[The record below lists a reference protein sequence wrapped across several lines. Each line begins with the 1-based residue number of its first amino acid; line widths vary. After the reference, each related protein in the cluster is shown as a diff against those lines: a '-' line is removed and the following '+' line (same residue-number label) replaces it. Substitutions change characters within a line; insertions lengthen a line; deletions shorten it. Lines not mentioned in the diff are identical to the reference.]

1 MKRLGRHLIV
11 ELFDCRP
18 AVLEDL
24 EAVQNGLEEA
34 ARRAGAT
41 IVATTFHQFNP
52 VGLSGVVVIS
62 ESHLSIHTWPEY
74 SYAAVDIFSCGEAL
88 RPEVAVA
95 YLVERLGAE
104 RVSVV
109 ELQRGV
115 LADHVA
121 LRAHELISG
130 DPG

>member
-1 MKRLGRHLIV
+1 
-11 ELFDCRP
+11 
-18 AVLEDL
+18 
-24 EAVQNGLEEA
+24 
-34 ARRAGAT
+34 
-41 IVATTFHQFNP
+41 
-52 VGLSGVVVIS
+52 
-62 ESHLSIHTWPEY
+62 
-74 SYAAVDIFSCGEAL
+74 VDIFSCGETL

-115 LADHVA
+115 LTDHVA
-121 LRAHELISG
+121 LQAYELMSG